1 MAVGCAGA
9 WAPGGVGAASTG
21 PTEARIEPASSARV
35 ASAAAAVINSNDMK
49 KYIDEASLE
58 VDLKNPTEFTAY
70 AKKQDQLTKQ
80 WMRTLGLV
88 R

>member
-1 MAVGCAGA
+1 
-9 WAPGGVGAASTG
+9 
-21 PTEARIEPASSARV
+21 
-35 ASAAAAVINSNDMK
+35 MK

-58 VDLKNPTEFTAY
+58 VDLKNPAEFTAY
-70 AKKQDQLTKQ
+70 AKKQAQLTKE